1 MTAPFLL
8 PIDRCWVATGP
19 YGAPNYDEF
28 ASCDEVRAMVAARP
42 DSIVAVDNPQ
52 CFTGL
57 DTARDQLRQRQ
68 QDGRYHRHDGAV
80 LLYDL
85 GGVRAVVGLVDSA
98 EISSAPGE
106 TGRLLRNEEVFA
118 DKVAERRA
126 LLEGLRTL
134 ISPVLLVP
142 DIPELPVPQ
151 GLPTTTPL
159 VEEVDE
165 HGVRHRLWLLE
176 DPAPTLAA
184 LAGRTFF
191 VADGNHRSLA
201 SQEAGVPCL
210 AVVADPAALTIE
222 AYHRLLDVALT
233 GAELVEAARPWNPT
247 PVTERDPART
257 HIYADGTLWLLDLP
271 EVGDPV
277 ARLPHTVLERELI
290 EGRLGLDPA
299 AVTYVGGVDPQ
310 RLVDR
315 VDRGEATGAL
325 LMRPVTAAE
334 FAAVN
339 AARLPMPRKST
350 WFTPKAR
357 SGLVLAEV

>member
-1 MTAPFLL
+1 MTAPFLR

-28 ASCDEVRAMVAARP
+28 ASCEEVRAMVAARP

-52 CFTGL
+52 CFAGL
-57 DTARDQLRQRQ
+57 ETALDQLRLRQ
-68 QDGRYHRHDGAV
+68 DDGRYARHDGVV

-85 GGVRAVVGLVDSA
+85 GGVRAVVGLVDGA

-106 TGRLLRNEEVFA
+106 PGRLLRNEEVFG

-126 LLEGLRTL
+126 LIEGLRTL

-142 DIPELPVPQ
+142 DGPGLPVPQ
-151 GLPTTTPL
+151 GFPTTTPL
-159 VEEVDE
+159 VEELDE
-165 HGVRHRLWLLE
+165 SGVRHRLWLLD

-184 LAGRTFF
+184 LAERTFY

-201 SQEAGVPCL
+201 SQQAGVPCL

-222 AYHRLLDVALT
+222 PYHRLLDLTIT
-233 GAELVEAARPWNPT
+233 GAELVEQVRAWNPT
-247 PVTERDPART
+247 TVTERDPART
-257 HIYADGTLWLLDLP
+257 HLYADGALWRLDLP

-277 ARLPHTVLERELI
+277 ERLPHTVLERQLI

-299 AVTYVGGVDPQ
+299 EVTYVGGVDPQ
-310 RLVDR
+310 RLMDR

-325 LMRPVTAAE
+325 LMRAVTPAE

>member
-1 MTAPFLL
+1 MTTPFLR

-28 ASCDEVRAMVAARP
+28 ASCDEVRAMVADRP
-42 DSIVAVDNPQ
+42 DSITAVDNPQ

-57 DTARDQLRQRQ
+57 ETARDQLQQRQ
-68 QDGRYHRHDGAV
+68 TDGRYARHDGAV

-106 TGRLLRNEEVFA
+106 PGRLLRNEEVFG
-118 DKVAERRA
+118 DKVTERRE
-126 LLEGLRTL
+126 LVEGLRTL

-142 DIPELPVPQ
+142 DTPDLPVPP
-151 GLPTTTPL
+151 GFPTRAPL

-165 HGVRHRLWLLE
+165 HGVRHRIWLLE
-176 DPAPTLAA
+176 DPGPTLAA
-184 LAGRTFF
+184 LAERTFF

-201 SQEAGVPCL
+201 SQQAGVPCL
-210 AVVADPAALTIE
+210 AVVADPSALTIE
-222 AYHRLLDVALT
+222 PYHRLLGLDLT
-233 GAELVEAARPWNPT
+233 GAELLAQTRPWNPA
-247 PVTERDPART
+247 PVTVLDPGST
-257 HIYADGTLWLLDLP
+257 HLYADGQLWRLDLP
-271 EVGDPV
+271 AAGDPV
-277 ARLPHTVLERELI
+277 ERLPHTVLERQLI
-290 EGRLGLDPA
+290 EGRLGLDAA

-310 RLVDR
+310 RLMDR

-325 LMRPVTAAE
+325 LMRAVTPAE

-357 SGLVLAEV
+357 SGLVLASV